1 MNSRTKKGVDTW
13 VIILLSAT
21 HFHSGYVRLFLISSL
36 VLSQS
41 VLSLT
46 LEFGEQSSSSY
57 FHRRVNK
64 GISIKR
70 KHNLLQLLSE
80 QTTTSVVAKQRH
92 RDNDEKGSLS
102 LPNMTKCIKKESV
115 LLKNDP
121 NLFPLKIENGFCS
134 LFPMQNELKTFVYI
148 KDRIRAMQ
156 QLKSFQCYADR
167 KGHKIQPP
175 KV

>member
-1 MNSRTKKGVDTW
+1 M
-13 VIILLSAT
+13 
-21 HFHSGYVRLFLISSL
+21 
-36 VLSQS
+36 
-41 VLSLT
+41 
-46 LEFGEQSSSSY
+46 
-57 FHRRVNK
+57 
-64 GISIKR
+64 KR
-70 KHNLLQLLSE
+70 
-80 QTTTSVVAKQRH
+80 A
-92 RDNDEKGSLS
+92 LS

-134 LFPMQNELKTFVYI
+134 VFPMQNELKTFVYI